1 MRPLV
6 LLSALALTACSDPGC
21 TNDIL
26 SQSISPDGKTKLIL
40 FSRNCGATT
49 GPNTHAMLLPR
60 DGKLTQAATGNAF
73 IIDQGSAT
81 ASWKDPDHL
90 VITLAHG
97 TRVFKQEP
105 SVQGITITYQPG
117 IP

>member
-1 MRPLV
+1 MRSLLPL
-6 LLSALALTACSDPGC
+6 LCIALTACSDPGC

-49 GPNTHAMLLPR
+49 GPNTHAMILPR
-60 DGKLTQAATGNAF
+60 DGNLTQAATGNTF

-81 ASWKDPDHL
+81 ASWKDPDHV
-90 VITLAHG
+90 VITLGHG

-105 SVQGITITYQPG
+105 SVQDITISYKTQTP
-117 IP
+117 